1 MPTDVG
7 IKHVTSIYATLV
19 LQKVI
24 CTDLH
29 SSIKEKNAKIKKKT
43 KKIEHKV
50 VWIGLKGGTQRV
62 SKIWDLDNIMETK
75 RKKQL

>member
-29 SSIKEKNAKIKKKT
+29 SSIKSKKEEKKKG
-43 KKIEHKV
+43 EHKSYLDTFERGE
-50 VWIGLKGGTQRV
+50 IGFDSL
-62 SKIWDLDNIMETK
+62 
-75 RKKQL
+75 